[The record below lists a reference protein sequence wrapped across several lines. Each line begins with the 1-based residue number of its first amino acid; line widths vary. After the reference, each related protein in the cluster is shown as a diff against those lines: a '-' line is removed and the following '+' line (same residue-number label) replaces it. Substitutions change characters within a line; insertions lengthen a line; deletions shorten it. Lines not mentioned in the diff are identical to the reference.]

1 MPRTLK
7 ILGIVLMVI
16 GGLGAGGCL
25 VLFMAVLP
33 YLLVNQFGDA
43 APIALGFVL
52 MLASAAAII
61 YLGIW
66 LRRKGIRMEEEAW
79 RASLP
84 APSATDSQLDDVD

>member
-7 ILGIVLMVI
+7 ILGVVLVVL
-16 GGLGAGGCL
+16 GGLGAGACL

-33 YLLVNQFGDA
+33 YLLANQFGDA

-52 MLASAAAII
+52 LLAVAAALI

-66 LRRKGIRMEEEAW
+66 LRRKGTRMEEDAW
-79 RASLP
+79 RSNL
-84 APSATDSQLDDVD
+84 SD